1 MPHFRLLSGNVGFFD
16 WLNATMPM
24 YEKSFQPKEKKM
36 NTRNLLV
43 SVLML
48 MCVLL
53 SACAP
58 AVTATQVPT
67 SLPPTAAPT
76 AIPPT
81 QARVVNDSVV
91 DLDQVADISDG
102 VETIPVD
109 LFNDRVPLVA
119 FDSIWF
125 LSTEDGKVTRW
136 DPETHQ
142 ILATMEVGDP
152 NKTPYGDPVA
162 AVATSDAIWI
172 TSVATHEIV
181 KVDPPTNQIV
191 DRITLPKANGDQDF
205 LTWNMVL
212 VGNTAWVWDYDKKFA
227 QGIDLNTKQVVG
239 TFENVN
245 SISSFDGSLWIS
257 DSKGA
262 TQMDP
267 ETNQAVKQL
276 PPYSPLPIMSTDG
289 SLWGFKGSSVRRMD
303 SETSQVIANI
313 NLGNPVRDM
322 KFANGSLWVTVS
334 AGPPPACH
342 NGSYLVQI
350 DPKTNTVVGK
360 IALDCPFDILPYKD
374 SLWVA
379 GADEGDATHLLL
391 THIQP

>member
-1 MPHFRLLSGNVGFFD
+1 
-16 WLNATMPM
+16 
-24 YEKSFQPKEKKM
+24 M
-36 NTRNLLV
+36 NTRKLLF

-48 MCVLL
+48 VCVPL

-58 AVTATQVPT
+58 AAPATQVPT

-81 QARVVNDSVV
+81 QAPVANDSVV

-102 VETIPVD
+102 IETIPVD

-142 ILATMEVGDP
+142 ILATMKVGDP

-162 AVATSDAIWI
+162 AVATSEAIWI
-172 TSVATHEIV
+172 TSVATQEIV
-181 KVDPPTNQIV
+181 KVDPQTNQII
-191 DRITLPKANGDQDF
+191 DRITLPKANGSQDF
-205 LTWNMVL
+205 VTSHL
-212 VGNTAWVWDYDKKFA
+212 VVAGNTAWVWDYDKKFA
-227 QGIDLNTKQVVG
+227 QGIDLTTKQVVG
-239 TFENVN
+239 TFENVQK
-245 SISSFDGSLWIS
+245 ISSFDGSLWIS
-257 DSKGA
+257 GPKGA

-276 PPYSPLPIMSTDG
+276 PPGSPLPIMSADG
-289 SLWGFKGSSVRRMD
+289 SLWGFKDAFVTRMD
-303 SETSQVIANI
+303 SETGKVIAKI
-313 NLGNPVRDM
+313 KLGNPVRDM
-322 KFANGSLWVTVS
+322 KFGNGSLWVTVS
-334 AGPPPACH
+334 AVPPACH
-342 NGSYLVQI
+342 KKSYLVQI
-350 DPKTNTVVGK
+350 DPKTNTAVGK
-360 IALDCPFDILPYKD
+360 IALDCPFDIIPYKD

-379 GADEGDATHLLL
+379 GADGADATHLLL

>member
-1 MPHFRLLSGNVGFFD
+1 
-16 WLNATMPM
+16 
-24 YEKSFQPKEKKM
+24 M
-36 NTRNLLV
+36 NTRKLLV
-43 SVLML
+43 LVSILICVSLVACQAQATSV
-48 MCVLL
+48 
-53 SACAP
+53 AP
-58 AVTATQVPT
+58 TTVP
-67 SLPPTAAPT
+67 PPTDV
-76 AIPPT
+76 PPT
-81 QARVVNDSVV
+81 QAPVAIDSVV
-91 DLDQVADISDG
+91 DFDHVADISDE

-142 ILATMEVGDP
+142 VLATMEVGDP
-152 NKTPYGDPVA
+152 NKTPYGDPAA

-181 KVDPPTNQIV
+181 KVDPQTNQIV

-227 QGIDLNTKQVVG
+227 QGIDLNTKQVVR

-303 SETSQVIANI
+303 SETGQVIANI
-313 NLGNPVRDM
+313 NLGIPVRDM

-350 DPKTNTVVGK
+350 DPKTNTAVGK

-379 GADEGDATHLLL
+379 GADEADATHLLL